1 VYKDISLIAEGPR
14 SIPQIF
20 MVNKFGI
27 IHSVL
32 VVYLKNDGFYYCKPS
47 TFAPIGYHM
56 DNLGEQTSKN
66 AIYIISVLWTCYAR

>member
-1 VYKDISLIAEGPR
+1 MYKDIYPITIGPR
-14 SIPQIF
+14 NVPQIY

-27 IHSVL
+27 ILGVL
-32 VVYLKNDGFYYCKPS
+32 VVHLKNDGFYYCYPS
-47 TFAPIGYHM
+47 KRAPIGYHM